1 MQRAIFKREKTCNKE
16 LLNQEVTL
24 IIENI
29 PYGQTLLGQMA
40 YKKTNKKIPAV
51 LVAHAWGGRDEF
63 ACKKAQM
70 LAELGYLGFAL
81 DMYGDA
87 KTGSNTE
94 ENSNLMGPL
103 IADRV
108 LLRDRILAAFEKV
121 KTLPMVDP
129 TKIGAIGFCFGG
141 LCVLDLARSGA
152 DLKGVVSFHGLL
164 NKPQIPAKNPIK
176 AKILALHGHDDPMVN
191 PTHTQDFMNEMTKAL
206 ADWQIHIYGNT
217 MHAFTNPQAN
227 DKSFGTVYN
236 EKAADR
242 SFKSMKNFF
251 EQVFS

>member
-1 MQRAIFKREKTCNKE
+1 
-16 LLNQEVTL
+16 L

-29 PYGQTLLGQMA
+29 PYNQTFLGQMA
-40 YKKTNKKIPAV
+40 YKKTNQKIPAV

-81 DMYGDA
+81 DMYGEA
-87 KTGSNTE
+87 KTGLNAE
-94 ENSNLMGPL
+94 ENSKLMGPL
-103 IADRV
+103 MADRE
-108 LLRDRILAAFEKV
+108 LLKNRILAAFEKV

-164 NKPQIPAKNPIK
+164 NKPKIPTKNPIK
-176 AKILALHGHDDPMVN
+176 AKILTLHGHDDPMVS
-191 PTHTQDFMNEMTKAL
+191 PAATQDFMNEMTQAL

-227 DKSFGTVYN
+227 DKSFGTVYDK
-236 EKAADR
+236 KADQR
-242 SFKSMKNFF
+242 SFQSMKSFF
-251 EQVFS
+251 EEVFS